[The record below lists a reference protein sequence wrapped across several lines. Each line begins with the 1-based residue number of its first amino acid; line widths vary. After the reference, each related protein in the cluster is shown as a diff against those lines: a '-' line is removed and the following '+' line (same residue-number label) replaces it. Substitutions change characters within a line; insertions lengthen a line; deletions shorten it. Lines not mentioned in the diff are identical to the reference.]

1 MRNKNN
7 LYCFLIAFLI
17 LLQRTEIQ
25 KSHSLVYKKFNRVTK
40 NKFNVINILFQ
51 SVWYNKIFYAYE
63 ISTVDES
70 DLLYKLLLD
79 EFSHSDLIILDV
91 GVGIGGYHKKWISEH
106 KNNST
111 LYLMD
116 NSEFNIRALSYG
128 HGSSDR
134 YYNSL
139 FLTKKF
145 LNNVDKPKVKIE
157 SIEIKKDY
165 PGSIPMNLDLIVSF
179 ISWGFHYS
187 LEEYW
192 DTITQR
198 MSLNYSILVIDVRK
212 NSHSSNFLKKQKKFT
227 VEVLSNNSKSNRVL
241 IRKIGV

>member
-1 MRNKNN
+1 MRLKNN
-7 LYCFLIAFLI
+7 LHYFLIAFLV

-25 KSHSLVYKKFNRVTK
+25 KPNSLIYKKFNRVTK
-40 NKFNVINILFQ
+40 NKFSVINILFQ
-51 SVWYNKIFYAYE
+51 SIWYNKIFYAYE
-63 ISTVDES
+63 IATVDES
-70 DLLYKLLLD
+70 DLLCKLLLE
-79 EFSHSDLIILDV
+79 EFSHKDLIILDI
-91 GVGIGGYHKKWISEH
+91 GVGIGGYHKKWIREH

-145 LNNVDKPKVKIE
+145 LNIADNPKVKIE
-157 SIEIKKDY
+157 SIEIKEDY
-165 PGSIPMNLDLIVSF
+165 PGSIPIHLDLIVSF

-198 MSLNYSILVIDVRK
+198 MSLNTSILLIDVRK
-212 NSHSSNFLKKQKKFT
+212 NSHSSNFLKKQNNFT

-241 IRKIGV
+241 VRKIGV

>member
-1 MRNKNN
+1 MRNKNH

-25 KSHSLVYKKFNRVTK
+25 KSHSLIYKKFNRVTK

-51 SVWYNKIFYAYE
+51 SIWYSKIFYAYK
-63 ISTVDES
+63 IATIDES
-70 DLLYKLLLD
+70 DLLCKLLLD
-79 EFSHSDLIILDV
+79 EFSHKNLVILDV
-91 GVGIGGYHKKWISEH
+91 GVGIGGYNKKWISEH

-145 LNNVDKPKVKIE
+145 LNNVDKPNVKIE

-165 PGSIPMNLDLIVSF
+165 PVSLPMNLDLIVSF

-192 DTITQR
+192 DTITER
-198 MSLNYSILVIDVRK
+198 MSLNYSILVVDVRK
-212 NSHSSNFLKKQKKFT
+212 NSHSSNFLKKQKNFT
-227 VEVLSNNSKSNRVL
+227 VETLSSNSKSNRVL
-241 IRKIGV
+241 IRKIGI

>member
-1 MRNKNN
+1 MRLKNK
-7 LYCFLIAFLI
+7 LHCFLIAFLI

-25 KSHSLVYKKFNRVTK
+25 KSNSLIYKIFTRFTK
-40 NKFNVINILFQ
+40 NYFSVINILFQ
-51 SVWYNKIFYAYE
+51 SIWYNKVFYAYE
-63 ISTVDES
+63 IATIDES
-70 DLLYKLLLD
+70 DLLCKLLLE
-79 EFSHSDLIILDV
+79 EFSHKDLIILDI
-91 GVGIGGYHKKWISEH
+91 GVGIGGYHKKWIREH

-116 NSEFNIRALSYG
+116 NSKFNIGALSYG
-128 HGSSDR
+128 HGNSDR

-145 LNNVDKPKVKIE
+145 LNIVDNPKVKIE
-157 SIEIKKDY
+157 SIEIREEY
-165 PGSIPMNLDLIVSF
+165 PGKIPIQLDLIVSF

-198 MSLNYSILVIDVRK
+198 MSLNTSIILIDVRK
-212 NSHSSNFLKKQKKFT
+212 NSHSSNFLKKQNNFT
-227 VEVLSNNSKSNRVL
+227 VEVLSSNSKSNRVL
-241 IRKIGV
+241 VRKIGV